1 MYDLHTHSHCSDG
14 YLSPQDLVALAKQ
27 QGVRVLALTDHDT
40 LEGIAAAQ
48 EAARSSSAVPS
59 SDESEPLSL
68 ERHPEPTPE
77 SLKTESQADDS
88 LTIITGIELSTQW
101 NGRGVHIVGLDI
113 DVDSP
118 VLQAAIAQQT
128 QARIDRAETIAQRLE
143 KAGIKGALAGAQH
156 YANGGSIGRP
166 HFAQYMIDK
175 GYVSTFPQAFK
186 RYLGAGKVGDV
197 KQCWPDMDVIV
208 GWILQAG
215 GIPVLAHPDKY
226 DLTRTKLYQLLQD
239 FVDAGG
245 LAMEVVS
252 GHQDPSVTDKLA
264 RAAADF
270 SLLAS
275 CGSDFHSPKNS
286 WQSLGGYSPLPES
299 CEPVWTRFN

>member
-1 MYDLHTHSHCSDG
+1 MKAKAICDDVSKRVNVYDLHTHSHCSDG
-14 YLSPQDLVALAKQ
+14 FLSPQDLVALAKQ
-27 QGVRVLALTDHDT
+27 QGVTVLALTDHDT
-40 LEGIAAAQ
+40 LDGIAAAQ
-48 EAARSSSAVPS
+48 QAAQSPNG
-59 SDESEPLSL
+59 DEGINNVDGS
-68 ERHPEPTPE
+68 TTQ
-77 SLKTESQADDS
+77 KDNA

-113 DVDSP
+113 DVNSP
-118 VLQAAIAQQT
+118 VLQAAVAQQT

-156 YANGGSIGRP
+156 YANGGAIGRP
-166 HFAQYMIDK
+166 HFAQHMIDN

-197 KQCWPDMDVIV
+197 KQCWPDMNVIV

-245 LAMEVVS
+245 QAMEVVS

-275 CGSDFHSPKNS
+275 CGSDFHSPKNA

>member
-1 MYDLHTHSHCSDG
+1 MKVKAICGNISKRVNVYDLHTHSHCSDG
-14 YLSPQDLVALAKQ
+14 FLSPQDLVALAKQ
-27 QGVRVLALTDHDT
+27 QGVSVLALTDHDT
-40 LEGIAAAQ
+40 LAGIAAAQ
-48 EAARSSSAVPS
+48 QAAA
-59 SDESEPLSL
+59 EPMDKSI
-68 ERHPEPTPE
+68 EPPVQVGGE
-77 SLKTESQADDS
+77 

-113 DVDSP
+113 DVNSP
-118 VLQAAIAQQT
+118 VLQAAVAQQA

-156 YANGGSIGRP
+156 YANGGAIGRP
-166 HFAQYMIDK
+166 HFAQHMIDN

-275 CGSDFHSPKNS
+275 CGSDFHSPKNP

>member
-1 MYDLHTHSHCSDG
+1 
-14 YLSPQDLVALAKQ
+14 
-27 QGVRVLALTDHDT
+27 
-40 LEGIAAAQ
+40 
-48 EAARSSSAVPS
+48 
-59 SDESEPLSL
+59 
-68 ERHPEPTPE
+68 
-77 SLKTESQADDS
+77 
-88 LTIITGIELSTQW
+88 
-101 NGRGVHIVGLDI
+101 
-113 DVDSP
+113 
-118 VLQAAIAQQT
+118 
-128 QARIDRAETIAQRLE
+128 
-143 KAGIKGALAGAQH
+143 
-156 YANGGSIGRP
+156 
-166 HFAQYMIDK
+166 
-175 GYVSTFPQAFK
+175 
-186 RYLGAGKVGDV
+186 
-197 KQCWPDMDVIV
+197 VIV

-275 CGSDFHSPKNS
+275 CGSDFHSPKNP

>member
-1 MYDLHTHSHCSDG
+1 MNDIKRANVYDLHTHSHCSDG

-27 QGVRVLALTDHDT
+27 QGVSVLALTDHDT

-48 EAARSSSAVPS
+48 QAAKSSNAFTDGHE
-59 SDESEPLSL
+59 SDNKSNNDNDN
-68 ERHPEPTPE
+68 
-77 SLKTESQADDS
+77 A

-118 VLQAAIAQQT
+118 ILQDAVAQQT

-143 KAGIKGALAGAQH
+143 KIGIKGALAGAQH
-156 YANGGSIGRP
+156 YANGGAIGRP
-166 HFAQYMIDK
+166 HFAQYMIDN

-186 RYLGAGKVGDV
+186 RYLGAGKAGDV

-208 GWILQAG
+208 DWILQAG

-245 LAMEVVS
+245 MALEVVS

-275 CGSDFHSPKNS
+275 CGSDFHSPKNP